1 MGVQIQQ
8 TLNLA
13 YLQPKTQTFV
23 ELLLVAVILHG
34 QRAAA
39 TKRDEKVLVE
49 TFMRVRDTPQVARGL
64 QYFLTKV
71 VSRTDVAGGRA
82 EEETVRWACG
92 VAGDALAAIASAKI
106 TDE

>member
-1 MGVQIQQ
+1 MIGVRQ

-13 YLQPKTQTFV
+13 YLQPKTQMFV
-23 ELLLVAVILHG
+23 ELLLITVILHG
-34 QRAAA
+34 QRASD
-39 TKRDEKVLVE
+39 TKKDEKALME

-64 QYFLTKV
+64 QYFLKKV
-71 VSRTDVAGGRA
+71 VSKTDIAGGKA
-82 EEETVRWACG
+82 EKETVRWACK